1 MENRKHEATRQH
13 PKLEEAR
20 RRWGAAEILSGNP
33 TTNPQPP
40 APEAPAAAMTERK
53 AA

>member
-1 MENRKHEATRQH
+1 MANESKKQ

-20 RRWGAAEILSGNP
+20 RRWGTAEILSGNP
-33 TTNPQPP
+33 TTNPQP
-40 APEAPAAAMTERK
+40 APEAPAAAQETKR

>member
-1 MENRKHEATRQH
+1 MRETNQERPK

-20 RRWGAAEILSGNP
+20 RRWGTAAVLSGNP
-33 TTNPQPP
+33 THNPQP
-40 APEAPAAAMTERK
+40 APEAPAAAEQVRR

>member
-1 MENRKHEATRQH
+1 MATQQKHQ

-33 TTNPQPP
+33 TTNPQP
-40 APEAPAAAMTERK
+40 APEAPAVAEQVRRAA
-53 AA
+53 